1 MSLDSAGP
9 IPPPAGKAPDA
20 KLIRNVRALCVRI
33 VRGKAAAQN
42 PSVAWQRVLGIAS
55 ILLSS
60 LGSVGVIANKAAA
73 NLPGQTGWAF
83 WGSVILLVFG
93 IVSQIANQLQ
103 VGKRAADSESLAVR
117 CGLYETRLENML
129 IDDDPRTSVGGLLAE
144 VNTLFEKE
152 QYNQV
157 LPRMTDEMKS
167 AAVHWA
173 DNLTADNQKYWQLK
187 VKMQKGVTK
196 RSAAPPSPKVEPPVN
211 PERRQDS

>member
-9 IPPPAGKAPDA
+9 IPPPANKAPDA
-20 KLIRNVRALCVRI
+20 KLIRNVRVLCVRI

-42 PSVAWQRVLGIAS
+42 PSVGWQRVLGIAS

-60 LGSVGVIANKAAA
+60 LGSVGVIADKAVA
-73 NLPGQTGWAF
+73 NLPGQTGGAF

-93 IVSQIANQLQ
+93 IVSQVANQLQ
-103 VGKRAADSESLAVR
+103 VAKRAADSESLAVR

-157 LPRMTDEMKS
+157 LPRMTDVMKN
-167 AAVHWA
+167 AATQWA
-173 DNLTADNQKYWQLK
+173 GNLIADNQKYWQLK
-187 VKMQKGVTK
+187 VKLQKGVTK
-196 RSAAPPSPKVEPPVN
+196 RSAVHPSPEAEPPVN